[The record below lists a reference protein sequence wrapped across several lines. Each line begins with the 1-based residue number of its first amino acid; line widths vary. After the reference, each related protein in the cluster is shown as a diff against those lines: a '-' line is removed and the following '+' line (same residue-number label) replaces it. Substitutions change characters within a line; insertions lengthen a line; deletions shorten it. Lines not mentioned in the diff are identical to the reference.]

1 MKKTTLL
8 FLFLGALITSAKSQN
23 FGIKGGLN
31 IASIGGDSQGVSSR
45 TSFHAGIFFLSPLSE
60 KVKIMPEVV
69 YSSQGATAGGI
80 SFNYNYV
87 NVPVM
92 FNFLLSEQF
101 FLQLGPQLGVLAS
114 ADASSG
120 SSSISIKDQLKDVDF
135 SLGFGLG
142 GEFNKTIINA
152 RYNYGLS
159 STSKASNGSFP
170 NNVIQFSIGFKLN

>member
-1 MKKTTLL
+1 MKKLIVICLLSSILTT
-8 FLFLGALITSAKSQN
+8 AKSQN

-31 IASIGGDSQGVSSR
+31 IASIGGDSQGASSR
-45 TSFHAGIFFLSPLSE
+45 TSFHAGIFFLSPISE

-69 YSSQGATAGGI
+69 YSSQGASAGGI
-80 SFNYNYV
+80 VFSYNYV

-101 FLQLGPQLGVLAS
+101 FLQLGPQLGILAS

-120 SSSISIKDQLKDVDF
+120 SSSVSIKDQLKDVDF

-142 GEFNKTIINA
+142 GEFEKVLVNA

-159 STSKASNGSFP
+159 STSKATNGSFP
-170 NNVIQFSIGFKLN
+170 NSVIQFSVGFKFNN